1 MKKAKRLVRRARG
14 CHVTFVGVM
23 SLLAA
28 AAIPCHAAPEEIQVY
43 LDDLSKPGKFGVDV
57 HNNYVLSGTD
67 APSYPGELPPRHV
80 YRLTPEFYYGL
91 TKTLELGLY
100 VLTTSGPEGSAHLDG
115 GKLRLKYIAPHD
127 SEASMFWGMNL
138 EVGRTSLRVS
148 ELPWNAQLKGIVG
161 YRAGAWTVALNPNLD
176 GSLATHGGPVM
187 ASLDGKV
194 SYATAKETKLGF
206 EAYNELGPLSH
217 LQSLSRNSKTLYAV
231 VDQDF
236 TGFSLNAGLGRGL
249 THEADRWVMKLIV
262 GKHF

>member
-1 MKKAKRLVRRARG
+1 MKKTSGLACRVRG
-14 CHVTFVGVM
+14 CRVIFVGLM

-57 HNNYVLSGTD
+57 HNNYVMSGTD
-67 APSYPGELPPRHV
+67 VPSYPGELPPRHV

-100 VLTTSGPEGSAHLDG
+100 GLTTTGPEGSTHLDG

-127 SEASMFWGMNL
+127 SEAGMFWGMNL

-148 ELPWNAQLKGIVG
+148 ELPWNAQLKGILG
-161 YRAGAWTVALNPNLD
+161 YRAGAWTVAINPNLD
-176 GSLATHGGPVM
+176 GSLAAHGGPVK

-194 SYATAKETKLGF
+194 SYAIAKETKLGF

-231 VDQDF
+231 VDQNF
-236 TGFSLNAGLGRGL
+236 TGFDLNAGLGRGL
-249 THEADRWVMKLIV
+249 THEADRWVIKLIV